1 MKKLLISVLLVLVMG
16 VSCGPGGPIIITT
29 QPPVIDSFD
38 ASPPTIA
45 AGESSTLSWKVSGAT
60 TVSIDE
66 GIGNVALTGTRA
78 VSPGT
83 TTVYTLKATNSTGA
97 SATATAQVIVS
108 GAPTPDNLPVVNS
121 FTAIP
126 SDITAG
132 SSSTLSWSVSNA
144 TSVTIEPGV
153 GTFVS
158 SGHTI
163 VSPAATTTYILTATN
178 ADGSTRARTQV
189 AVSGMP
195 TPGGLPVVSY
205 FTADP
210 PIISAGGST
219 TLSWSVLNATSVT
232 IEPGVGSVDSSG
244 AASVSPATDTDYTLT
259 ATNATGTYYI
269 TIPVMVT
276 GGEADATPP
285 SVPALLS
292 PASGAVLPQK
302 TVPWSFDWSDSSD
315 SESGVSQYQIQ
326 VYRVV
331 SSPFIDVNT
340 VSSDYSQVAEV
351 AYPYISGWKW
361 RVRAQNNAGL
371 WSAWSSAGTFDVEPR
386 VAYDFVDRA
395 STAYWWTKVGSDFVE
410 LPFPGSLSDD
420 KGFATY
426 RYNVKLN
433 DGSTYA
439 KVLETHPQW
448 VDNGWISGKYSAV
461 SVPSG
466 AKLRIKIG
474 FVSGAGAGKAKFYIG
489 KLGAVATIST
499 VSAYADGVKQM
510 EADLSAYEGQTIDFV
525 LGANAEG
532 SAAQDWAAWAEAKI
546 VY

>member
-1 MKKLLISVLLVLVMG
+1 MNKLLIPILLVLVMG
-16 VSCGPGGPIIITT
+16 VGCGPGGPITITT
-29 QPPVIDSFD
+29 QPPVIDSFE
-38 ASPPTIA
+38 ANPPTIE
-45 AGESSTLSWKVSGAT
+45 AGESSTLGWKVSGAT

-83 TTVYTLKATNSTGA
+83 TTVYTLTATNSAGA
-97 SATATAQVIVS
+97 SVTATAQVIVS
-108 GAPTPDNLPVVNS
+108 GAPAPDNLPVVNS

-126 SDITAG
+126 SDIAAG

-153 GTFVS
+153 GTFAS

-189 AVSGMP
+189 AVSGAP
-195 TPGGLPVVSY
+195 TPSGLPVVSY

-210 PIISAGGST
+210 PIISAGDST
-219 TLSWSVLNATSVT
+219 TLNWSVLNATSVT

-244 AASVSPATDTDYTLT
+244 AASVSPATDTEYTLT
-259 ATNATGTYYI
+259 ATNAAGTYYI
-269 TIPVMVT
+269 TRPVIVT
-276 GGEADATPP
+276 GGEADTTPP
-285 SVPALLS
+285 SVPTLLS

-315 SESGVSQYQIQ
+315 SESGISQYQIQ

-331 SSPFIDVNT
+331 SSPFIDTNI
-340 VSSDYSQVAEV
+340 VSSEYSQVAEV

-371 WSAWSSAGTFDVEPR
+371 WSGWSSAGTFDVEPR
-386 VAYDFVDRA
+386 VAYDFVDEA
-395 STAYWWTKVGSDFVE
+395 STAYWWTKVGPDFVE
-410 LPFPGSLSDD
+410 LPFPGELDDD

-439 KVLETHPQW
+439 RVLETHPQW
-448 VDNGWISGKYSAV
+448 VDNGWISGRYSAV

-466 AKLRIKIG
+466 AKLRIKVG
-474 FVSGAGAGKAKFYIG
+474 FVSGASAGKVKFYIG
-489 KLGAVATIST
+489 KLGAVSTIST
-499 VSAYADGVKQM
+499 VSAYADGVKQL
-510 EADLSAYEGQTIDFV
+510 EADLGAYEGQTIDFV

-532 SAAQDWAAWAEAKI
+532 SAGQDWAAWAEAKI